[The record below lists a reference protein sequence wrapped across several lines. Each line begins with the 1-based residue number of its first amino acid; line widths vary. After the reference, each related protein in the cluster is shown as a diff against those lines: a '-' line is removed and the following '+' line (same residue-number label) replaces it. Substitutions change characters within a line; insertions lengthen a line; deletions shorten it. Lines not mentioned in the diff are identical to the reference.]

1 MDRMK
6 ERCFRQSEQHMQK
19 PRDGREHSG
28 CSKQFKAAVCSMENE
43 GEREEKCSSRRKQGL
58 LVVQLCLTLYDSV
71 NCSPPGSSVHGILQA
86 RVGGR

>member
-43 GEREEKCSSRRKQGL
+43 GEREEKCSSRRKQGRKGKI
-58 LVVQLCLTLYDSV
+58 
-71 NCSPPGSSVHGILQA
+71 P
-86 RVGGR
+86 